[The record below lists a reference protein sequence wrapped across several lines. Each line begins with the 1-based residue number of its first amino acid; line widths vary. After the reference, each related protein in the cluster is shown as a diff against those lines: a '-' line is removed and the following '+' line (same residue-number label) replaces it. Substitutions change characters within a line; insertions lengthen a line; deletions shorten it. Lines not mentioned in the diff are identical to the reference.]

1 MGLDYGLNESNVQRN
16 IEKIEGILLN
26 SGYFRIQ
33 GKRVLI
39 SSQNIESIR
48 IDVTEC
54 AVQRPKKSRTADA
67 VRNGQKIRC
76 SSKQK
81 RKYSG
86 KKKRHTRKVQI
97 VENAHTQEIISLN
110 FANDASHDFDL
121 YKKSELK
128 IHRNIKL
135 KVDKGYV
142 GILAFHS
149 NTEIPKK
156 SSKLHP
162 LTKSDK
168 KLNRQKAKE
177 RVGIEHTNRSGE
189 P

>member
-1 MGLDYGLNESNVQRN
+1 MLQNVRFKDQ
-16 IEKIEGILLN
+16 
-26 SGYFRIQ
+26 
-33 GKRVLI
+33 
-39 SSQNIESIR
+39 
-48 IDVTEC
+48 
-54 AVQRPKKSRTADA
+54 KK
-67 VRNGQKIRC
+67 VKNGQKIRR

-86 KKKRHTRKVQI
+86 KKKRHTRKIQI

-110 FANDASHDFDL
+110 FANGASHDFSS
-121 YKKSELK
+121 YKKSKLK
-128 IHRNIKL
+128 VHNQTTK

-162 LTKSDK
+162 LTKNDK

-177 RVGIEHTNRSGE
+177 RVGIEHTNRKIKIFRIFKETYRNHKRFDMRATLIAAFHNANLISMVA
-189 P
+189 